1 MANVNDEFDRLL
13 TTLDVDDVAD
23 DVDQAGQYVEWFT
36 ANALK
41 IVEFEHRGLGFENA
55 VILRNLWARFGRA
68 QYALMQYAQSQKKR
82 DSEPE
87 TIDIYNSG
95 HRAFY
100 INDMR
105 WKWYNLLG
113 NTNSNFP
120 IDIRNTTKDMHG
132 KRAVQLVSYYIRR
145 DRNYVHK

>member
-41 IVEFEHRGLGFENA
+41 IEEFEHRALAYENA

-68 QYALMQYAQSQKKR
+68 QYTLMRYALLKK
-82 DSEPE
+82 E
-87 TIDIYNSG
+87 TDDIYNPG

-100 INDMR
+100 AAHAVY
-105 WKWYNLLG
+105 WKWYDLNG
-113 NTNSNFP
+113 NTNFP
-120 IDIRNTTKDMHG
+120 KENTAWLKTRK
-132 KRAVQLVSYYIRR
+132 
-145 DRNYVHK
+145 